1 MIGLL
6 VVSSHSQKPSQQAV
20 SNQAGKQYAEDHFH
34 HRPARLA
41 WVLANVM
48 PRRPVPARPLI
59 NMASLL
65 YNELMSMLDG
75 SLGRKGSR
83 LLSVVKRSKVCS
95 E

>member
-1 MIGLL
+1 
-6 VVSSHSQKPSQQAV
+6 
-20 SNQAGKQYAEDHFH
+20 
-34 HRPARLA
+34 
-41 WVLANVM
+41 
-48 PRRPVPARPLI
+48 
-59 NMASLL
+59 MASLL